1 MTPTTS
7 ITDRAAPGDS
17 PAAANRQA
25 APVPVV
31 CVGFS
36 AGGLHPL
43 RAIFR
48 RIRTDTGMAFVI
60 VPHISRTLPTRLP
73 WLISRWTQMPAEL
86 AQTGLALEP
95 NHIYVIPPGQEITVQ
110 DGSFGVRPRSKASG
124 WSNVI
129 TLFLDSLVRFRRPPG
144 IAVILSGF
152 DSDGAAALRA
162 FHRQGGV
169 TIVQDLKSADFQDMP
184 RSAIATGVVDYIL
197 PPEEIVDKLEAIA
210 GDYSAETND
219 PSLAG
224 ACAGNR
230 GRE

>member
-7 ITDRAAPGDS
+7 RTDPTRPDDS
-17 PAAANRQA
+17 PAVADPPP

-48 RIRTDTGMAFVI
+48 RIRINTGWAFVVI
-60 VPHISRTLPTRLP
+60 PHLSRKLPTNLP
-73 WLISRWTQMPAEL
+73 WLISCWTRMPAEI
-86 AQTGLALEP
+86 AQSGLVLRP
-95 NHIYVIPPGQEITVQ
+95 NHIYVIPPGQEIRVE
-110 DGSFGVRPRSKASG
+110 DGTLAIQPRSKSWG

-129 TLFLDSLVRFRRPPG
+129 TLFLDSLVRFRTPPG

-152 DSDGAAALRA
+152 DADGAAALRA
-162 FHRQGGV
+162 FHRQGGI

-184 RSAIATGVVDYIL
+184 QSAIDTGVVDYVL
-197 PPEEIVDKLEAIA
+197 PPEEIVGKIE
-210 GDYSAETND
+210 
-219 PSLAG
+219 SLAG
-224 ACAGNR
+224 AHKAAPR
-230 GRE
+230 A